1 MKTQVG
7 IIGAGPAGLLL
18 ARLLHNKGIKSVVI
32 EKESEAYVRNRDR
45 AGILEQTSVDL
56 IMSSGVGENLKK
68 RGLIHSG
75 ISFHYNQNKKFI
87 NFITSNNEK
96 TVVAYTQKQLVGDFI
111 DKAQEDG
118 LEIIFEAKA
127 KSIENLETI
136 TPKLFYE
143 KEGEEESLECDF
155 MIGCD
160 GFHGISR
167 VSIPNH
173 EEETIEKIFPYSLY
187 GILSDSPPISENIIC
202 GHHPNGCSIQS
213 MRGAHLT
220 KFYLQCPNGTHTD
233 SWSDKEIWDELD
245 LRLGIKN
252 TRGDILDK
260 KVIPLRSMVCNKLQ
274 YNRLFIA
281 GDAAHIVPPT
291 GAKGMN
297 CAIGDIGVLSKGL
310 INFFINKDDELL
322 NNYSEIALK
331 RIWKVVRFSWW
342 MTTTLFIDP
351 EQDRFDDQMQIAS
364 LDYLFS
370 SEVAIQSFSENYAGL
385 PIEI

>member
-18 ARLLHNKGIKSVVI
+18 ARLLYNEGINSIVV
-32 EKESEAYVRNRDR
+32 EKESEEYVRNRSR

-56 IMSSGVGENLKK
+56 IMSSGIGHNLKEK
-68 RGLIHSG
+68 GLIHSG
-75 ISFHYNQNKKFI
+75 ISFHYNQNKHFI
-87 NFITSNNEK
+87 NFLEANNKK

-127 KSIENLETI
+127 KKIENLETI
-136 TPKLFYE
+136 TPKLLYI
-143 KEGEEESLECDF
+143 KNDEEHSLECDF
-155 MIGCD
+155 IIGCD
-160 GFHGISR
+160 GYHGIGR

-187 GILSDSPPISENIIC
+187 GILSNSAPISENIIC
-202 GHHPNGCSIQS
+202 GYHPNGCSIQS

-220 KFYLQCPNGTHTD
+220 KFYFQCPNGTTID
-233 SWSDKEIWDELD
+233 SWSDNEIWDELD
-245 LRLGIKN
+245 LRLGVKN

-260 KVIPLRSMVCNKLQ
+260 TVIPLRSMVCNRLQ

-281 GDAAHIVPPT
+281 GDSAHIVPPT

-297 CAIGDIGVLSKGL
+297 CAIADISVLSKGL
-310 INFFINKDDELL
+310 INYFINNDEELL
-322 NNYSEIALK
+322 NNYSKIALK

-342 MTTTLFIDP
+342 MTTTLFLDP
-351 EQDRFDDQMQIAS
+351 KQDRFDAEMQLAT

-370 SEVAIQSFSENYAGL
+370 SEAAIKSFSENYAGL
-385 PIEI
+385 PIES